1 MFQSIFV
8 VFFSTNF
15 SVMYMNKS
23 MFNSTINQESIMFK
37 YSLIITFVLIVK
49 SQRIPR
55 HYWCPKNLLLCLLN
69 GIDMCD
75 RHLITDDEINRVKCR
90 IEIARENYCRRK
102 PWDLFNKK
110 INLARE
116 YTTCMIECADYLKNL
131 HIYGEYLKLCDAE
144 CRKIFGKIP
153 ALLPIIDPPQNCSV
167 WSG

>member
-75 RHLITDDEINRVKCR
+75 RHLITYDDINWCLHHLKHFFNCLP
-90 IEIARENYCRRK
+90 EN
-102 PWDLFNKK
+102 
-110 INLARE
+110 E
-116 YTTCMIECADYLKNL
+116 
-131 HIYGEYLKLCDAE
+131 G
-144 CRKIFGKIP
+144 
-153 ALLPIIDPPQNCSV
+153 
-167 WSG
+167 